1 MQASKI
7 TTKGQVTIPKRL
19 RKLLGIRPGDRVEF
33 EADSEGKVMVK
44 KIESHVS
51 LAGVLRDQ
59 VAKKATD
66 QDIETAI
73 RDSWKKSGRD

>member
-51 LAGVLRDQ
+51 LAGILRDQ
-59 VAKKATD
+59 VTIQATD
-66 QDIETAI
+66 KDIEKAI
-73 RDSWKKSGRD
+73 RDGWKKSGRD

>member
-33 EADSEGKVMVK
+33 EADSEGNVMVK
-44 KIESHVS
+44 KIDSHVS
-51 LAGVLRDQ
+51 LAGVLKDQ
-59 VAKKATD
+59 VAKQATD
-66 QDIETAI
+66 KEIETAI
-73 RDSWKKSGRD
+73 RDSWRKSGRD